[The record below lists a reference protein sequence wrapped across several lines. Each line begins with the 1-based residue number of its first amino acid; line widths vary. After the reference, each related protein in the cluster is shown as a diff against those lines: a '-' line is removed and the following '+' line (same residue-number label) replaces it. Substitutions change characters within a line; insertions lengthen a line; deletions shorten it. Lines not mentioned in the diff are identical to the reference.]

1 MTKKEKVFY
10 GRILHFSK
18 KIMAINYLGGKCIK
32 CNENNV
38 LKLTFHHREDDNKD
52 FEIGHYLDR
61 HWSRIV
67 PELDKCDLLCCNCHF
82 EIHFP
87 DDRDTLRGSK
97 SKKYFLQFLKIDG
110 CEICGYNKCLS
121 SLDFH
126 HINSENKKYKIAELL
141 ADEKSLFE
149 LKHIIEDE
157 INKCQVVCK
166 NCHKIIHSQ
175 EFFELNKKLIYEK
188 VKNFKKISMKID
200 RNLVKDLY
208 NSGMKQIEISKK
220 LNVSK
225 GAINLII
232 KKINS

>member
-126 HINSENKKYKIAELL
+126 HINSENKK
-141 ADEKSLFE
+141 
-149 LKHIIEDE
+149 
-157 INKCQVVCK
+157 
-166 NCHKIIHSQ
+166 
-175 EFFELNKKLIYEK
+175 LIYEK
-188 VKNFKKISMKID
+188 LKNFKKISMKID